1 MFEFSKK
8 GGPEGPG
15 ETSTQPPS
23 ARHETPPPPERP
35 RATPAPAGRRDA
47 AIIGASIQLD
57 GDLRGQEDLVIEG
70 EVNGTIQLRSSIL
83 TVGSQGKVRADV
95 YAKEIHIDGFVEG
108 DLFGSER
115 VLIRK
120 SAQVRGNVTSPHVSL
135 EEGARFKGSIEMDSA
150 VVEKALGHKGGAGA
164 EPPRAKPSAPAAAV
178 AGASRNE
185 QQT

>member
-15 ETSTQPPS
+15 ETSTQLPP
-23 ARHETPPPPERP
+23 ARQDMPQAPERP
-35 RATPAPAGRRDA
+35 RAPAPAGRRDA
-47 AIIGASIQLD
+47 AVIGASIQLD
-57 GDLRGQEDLVIEG
+57 GDLRGQEDLVVEG
-70 EVNGTIQLRSSIL
+70 EVNGTIQLRNSVL

-150 VVEKALGHKGGAGA
+150 VVEKALGHKGGPTA
-164 EPPRAKPSAPAAAV
+164 EPPRAKPAVPPAAT
-178 AGASRNE
+178 AGAPRSE
-185 QQT
+185 HQT

>member
-15 ETSTQPPS
+15 ETSTQLPP
-23 ARHETPPPPERP
+23 RHETPPPSERP
-35 RATPAPAGRRDA
+35 RPAATAPAGRRDA

-57 GDLRGQEDLVIEG
+57 GDLRGQEDLVVEG

-150 VVEKALGHKGGAGA
+150 VVEKALGHKGGAAA

-178 AGASRNE
+178 AGTSRNE
-185 QQT
+185 PQT